1 MSWLSNIDK
10 KQLALHVFFICL
22 VGVVSAFTSIV
33 LCICVNTSYRLNQE
47 YSWLVF
53 LLPVLGIVTLAF
65 YKAMK
70 LSYFYSTDDMVM
82 EMRENKPVSP
92 TLAPAILVAPVFRP
106 SAVVLSARNR
116 ARFRWAP
123 RSARH

>member
-47 YSWLVF
+47 YSWL
-53 LLPVLGIVTLAF
+53 LLSI
-65 YKAMK
+65 K
-70 LSYFYSTDDMVM
+70 
-82 EMRENKPVSP
+82 R
-92 TLAPAILVAPVFRP
+92 
-106 SAVVLSARNR
+106 
-116 ARFRWAP
+116 
-123 RSARH
+123 

>member
-70 LSYFYSTDDMVM
+70 LSYF
-82 EMRENKPVSP
+82 
-92 TLAPAILVAPVFRP
+92 
-106 SAVVLSARNR
+106 
-116 ARFRWAP
+116 
-123 RSARH
+123 

>member
-92 TLAPAILVAPVFRP
+92 RLRLLFSWAPVFRP

-123 RSARH
+123 RSARR

>member
-65 YKAMK
+65 YKAC
-70 LSYFYSTDDMVM
+70 LLYTSDAAD
-82 EMRENKPVSP
+82 E
-92 TLAPAILVAPVFRP
+92 L
-106 SAVVLSARNR
+106 
-116 ARFRWAP
+116 
-123 RSARH
+123 